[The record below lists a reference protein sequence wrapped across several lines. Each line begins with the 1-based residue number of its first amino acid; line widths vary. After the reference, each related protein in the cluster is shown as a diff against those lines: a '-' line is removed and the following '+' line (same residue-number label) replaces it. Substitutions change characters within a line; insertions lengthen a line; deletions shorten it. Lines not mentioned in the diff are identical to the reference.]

1 MATRQVNSIQELF
14 RVKAIR
20 QTESTEPS
28 VDHLVSFAESDDND
42 VDNTVLQAWQGTELT
57 INDESELTGKRR
69 PQKVKTLSDIYPIV
83 QWNFAD
89 AE

>member
-1 MATRQVNSIQELF
+1 MPTRQVNSIQELF
-14 RVKAIR
+14 HVIAIR

-28 VDHLVSFAESDDND
+28 VGHLVTFAESDDD
-42 VDNTVLQAWQGTELT
+42 DIYNTVLQAWQGTELT

-69 PQKVKTLSDIYPIV
+69 PQKVRTMSDLYPIV
-83 QWNFAD
+83 QWTSAD